1 MVSLGFVQ
9 PDKTIPAPDMSYA
22 RLFSDDSIGWQH
34 RGQFAI
40 WTGGSNEGGPA
51 YRLLER
57 VGNRVAAIG
66 HEDGRPVFHKIARGT
81 PFTVEGLTD
90 FWLSVD
96 SDAMWLD
103 TPRPGGRYA
112 VLTIGGSGGKPSRAV
127 LDWTCP
133 SCGGPIHAQ
142 TIEVAPMG
150 FKSLLRKA
158 QAAVGEFNANLQLRT
173 CGSCAGVHPPVCL
186 SDADGAKPTQ
196 GSGS

>member
-133 SCGGPIHAQ
+133 SCGTGINAQ
-142 TIEVAPMG
+142 RFEIAANG
-150 FKSLLRKA
+150 FPAFLRKA
-158 QAAVGEFNANLQLRT
+158 HAAATEFNANPQLRA
-173 CGSCAGVHPPVCL
+173 CPKCNAVHPVVNTSMPNEAQP
-186 SDADGAKPTQ
+186 SQEGK
-196 GSGS
+196 S